1 MVPFD
6 ADEVRPVYGGAVL
19 ARWPNRVVNGRYQ
32 FAGAAHQLALTEPE
46 RGHALHGLAG
56 WQDFEVVSR
65 ETPHG
70 GARLT
75 VPAQVGYA
83 YRLWLLVTYALT
95 EQGLTISVEA
105 TNTGPDPAPFGAS
118 IHPYLGAGAGVV
130 DGWVLELPAA
140 RVLTVT
146 ADSLVLV
153 DLRPVA
159 ELDRFDFRRPRT
171 IADTFVDHAFTDLS
185 AGPGWQI
192 HRRLTGAGRKRRRY
206 HLGSGVPLGA
216 GTHGRTP

>member
-1 MVPFD
+1 VSPSEAAARRSD
-6 ADEVRPVYGGAVL
+6 VGPESRDVAELGRGA
-19 ARWPNRVVNGRYQ
+19 
-32 FAGAAHQLALTEPE
+32 E
-46 RGHALHGLAG
+46 GLSPGG

-75 VPAQVGYA
+75 VPAQVGYP

-95 EQGLTISVEA
+95 EQGLTISVET

-146 ADSLVLV
+146 ADRLVPV
-153 DLRPVA
+153 DPRPVA

-171 IADTFVDHAFTDLS
+171 IGHFCRSCFHRPLRRSRMADSPPPNGCGKEAASLS
-185 AGPGWQI
+185 PGVRSAVGCRYTRQNTLI
-192 HRRLTGAGRKRRRY
+192 PDLTGSAQR
-206 HLGSGVPLGA
+206 LSP
-216 GTHGRTP
+216 

>member
-1 MVPFD
+1 MLD
-6 ADEVRPVYGGAVL
+6 
-19 ARWPNRVVNGRYQ
+19 PN
-32 FAGAAHQLALTEPE
+32 PE
-46 RGHALHGLAG
+46 TLRNWVEEREGLSPGG

-75 VPAQVGYA
+75 VPAQVGYP

-105 TNTGPDPAPFGAS
+105 TNTGDPAPFGAS

-146 ADSLVLV
+146 ADRLVPV

-185 AGPGWQI
+185 AGPGC
-192 HRRLTGAGRKRRRY
+192 RFTA
-206 HLGSGVPLGA
+206 A
-216 GTHGRTP
+216 

>member
-1 MVPFD
+1 MLD
-6 ADEVRPVYGGAVL
+6 
-19 ARWPNRVVNGRYQ
+19 PN
-32 FAGAAHQLALTEPE
+32 PE
-46 RGHALHGLAG
+46 TLRNWVEEREGLSPGG

-75 VPAQVGYA
+75 VPAQVGYP

-146 ADSLVLV
+146 ADRLVPV